1 MQSRIRFAA
10 AALAAMTVI
19 GGVMTSSAGASTTNW
34 NVKAS
39 GGAID
44 LTLLGSNLEIGG
56 GLTEADA
63 NSGNV
68 AEAMGTGLCIN
79 GGNPAVSCPT
89 DVTSPGGASF
99 ETTQKAIQNGANGQA
114 SPAPAGSS
122 ACAAPIPP
130 TPLGALNLGCG
141 DASASEA
148 NGLPT
153 AEGDGSL
160 LDGQLTVSMGS
171 ALGANNVANNV
182 SCSGNP
188 TAPAS
193 STGTPDTSQL
203 NSGLPTTLLG
213 PINSVLANLPTPVPP
228 LVNVADPT
236 STPNSVCSEL
246 SGLRQSVLPQLGAV
260 PGLNELT
267 QLLGGGM
274 ANAANAP
281 LLEVTAIKGSSTVAS
296 PGSLITATGSTAAA
310 DVNVM
315 GGMLDI
321 KVVPSVATASVN
333 QSTGAAT
340 ANCTPGIIEVTA
352 NGMPNLVSG
361 QPLGDAINTILGD
374 LYSTPLSTLL
384 MALLG
389 AQSNTQVLSCNAP
402 TVSGSNSAS
411 VNGDIAKATVLPVGP
426 LAPTGLVGIKVGD
439 VTAEASSA
447 SSSAVANPTTQP
459 NTTPTGNAP
468 ATPGATP
475 VAVPAAAPAAVPN
488 VTSVH
493 TGEFWAGTLP
503 IILMIGMA
511 LAGSLLIG
519 RRRVAAFARN
529 LPLISRR
536 WGSH

>member
-1 MQSRIRFAA
+1 
-10 AALAAMTVI
+10 MTVI
-19 GGVMTSSAGASTTNW
+19 GGVMTASAGASTSTW

-79 GGNPAVSCPT
+79 GGNPATSCPT
-89 DVTSPGGASF
+89 DVTSPGAVSF
-99 ETTQKAIQNGANGQA
+99 TTTQKAIQNGANGQA
-114 SPAPAGSS
+114 TPAPAGSS

-153 AEGDGSL
+153 AQGDGSL
-160 LDGQLTVSMGS
+160 LDGQLNVTMGS
-171 ALGANNVANNV
+171 ALGLNNVANQVN
-182 SCSGNP
+182 CSGNG
-188 TAPAS
+188 TPAAT

-203 NSGLPTTLLG
+203 NSGLPQQLLG
-213 PINSVLANLPTPVPP
+213 PVNTVLANLPTPVPP

-296 PGSLITATGSTAAA
+296 PGNQMITATGSTAAA

-321 KVVPSVATASVN
+321 KVVPSVASASVN
-333 QSTGAAT
+333 QLTGAAT
-340 ANCTPGIIEVTA
+340 AQCTPGVIEVTA

-374 LYSTPLSTLL
+374 LYSTPLATLL
-384 MALLG
+384 TALLG
-389 AQSNTQVLSCNAP
+389 AQSNTQVLSCNTP
-402 TVSGSNSAS
+402 SVSGSNSAS
-411 VNGDIAKATVLPVGP
+411 VNGAIAKATILPVGP

-439 VTAEASSA
+439 VTAEASSTGTGGG
-447 SSSAVANPTTQP
+447 SNPTTAA
-459 NTTPTGNAP
+459 TTSSPAATPAAAP
-468 ATPGATP
+468 AAAP
-475 VAVPAAAPAAVPN
+475 AAPAAVPN

-503 IILMIGMA
+503 IILMMGMA

-519 RRRVAAFARN
+519 RRRVVAFARN